1 MTKFAAGIGLNSAN
15 IRILETAMIPDVTV
29 FRFFR
34 SGDLMFQSF
43 PLARRAYLLM
53 VIFITI
59 PFAFL
64 AFQHAQYAKQHLLNE
79 KKQALLTIATIL
91 EQRFPDSFDI
101 TADDSRGAEAVDKR
115 RILYNKLQ
123 PILREV
129 AIEWPGYGFGYYDKD
144 LRVVALIPEDTR
156 LLGATATDEALEVY
170 RSKHTE
176 TVYISNGFT
185 HGNAIILSVNYP
197 LYHRGEIIGHIWA
210 NARDKDI
217 QAAYYAE
224 LGKTLSLL
232 VIILLVILTGVWW
245 LIWNNNCS
253 LTKLAEHIKQ
263 GGEEEAYFR
272 DFPQIKPLLDTV
284 ASLRQ
289 RLRNEY
295 AAQVKVSAE
304 IARLDRLNLIG
315 DIATGVVHEIRN
327 PMTVIRGYIQRMM
340 LKADASQTA
349 QYAIIIEEIDRMN
362 ETLTAFLTLAKNRRV
377 EIGLHNINLIIS
389 NLMPLIEVDAYKAGV
404 KVEYSPAERP
414 LMVYAD
420 DKEIRQLML
429 NLTRN
434 AIEATPAKGVLSVST
449 ALIGNA
455 VCLTVADTGSGI
467 PPWNIE
473 KIFDPFFTTKD
484 TGTGLGLAIC
494 KSIIDRHHGRI
505 DVHSRRGSG
514 TVFTVELPV
523 VA

>member
-1 MTKFAAGIGLNSAN
+1 LTKFAAGIRRITAN
-15 IRILETAMIPDVTV
+15 KRILETALSPRFAR
-29 FRFFR
+29 FRFFH

-43 PLARRAYLLM
+43 PLARRAYLLI
-53 VIFITI
+53 VIFVTI

-91 EQRFPDSFDI
+91 EQRFPDSFD
-101 TADDSRGAEAVDKR
+101 TSADDFGVFSAVDKR
-115 RILYNKLQ
+115 RILYEKLQ

-144 LRVVALIPEDTR
+144 LHVVALIPEDIR
-156 LLGATATDEALEVY
+156 LLGETATDEALQVY
-170 RSKHTE
+170 TSKHTE
-176 TVYISNGFT
+176 TVFISKGFT
-185 HGNAIILSVNYP
+185 HGGGDILSVNYP

-210 NARDKDI
+210 NVKGKDI

-224 LGKTLSLL
+224 LGKTLGLL

-253 LTKLAEHIKQ
+253 LTMLAEHIKQ
-263 GGEEEAYFR
+263 GGEEEDYFR

-284 ASLRQ
+284 ADLRQ

-295 AAQVKVSAE
+295 VAQVRVSAE

-315 DIATGVVHEIRN
+315 EMATGVVHEIRN

-340 LKADASQTA
+340 LKADTSQTA

-377 EIGLHNINLIIS
+377 EIGLHNINGIIS
-389 NLMPLIEVDAYKAGV
+389 NLMPLIEADAHKAGV
-404 KVEYSPAERP
+404 EVRYSPAERP

-420 DKEIRQLML
+420 DKEIRQLVL
-429 NLTRN
+429 NLARN
-434 AIEATPAKGVLSVST
+434 AIEATPANGELSVST
-449 ALIGNA
+449 ALIDKA
-455 VCLTVADTGSGI
+455 VRLTVADTGEGI
-467 PPWNIE
+467 APWNIE
-473 KIFDPFFTTKD
+473 KIFDPFFTTKE

-494 KSIIDRHHGRI
+494 KSIIDRHNGRI
-505 DVHSRRGSG
+505 DVHSRRGTG

>member
-1 MTKFAAGIGLNSAN
+1 
-15 IRILETAMIPDVTV
+15 
-29 FRFFR
+29 
-34 SGDLMFQSF
+34 
-43 PLARRAYLLM
+43 M

-91 EQRFPDSFDI
+91 EQRFPDSFEVPDN
-101 TADDSRGAEAVDKR
+101 DSGEFSAAEKR
-115 RILYNKLQ
+115 RILYDKLQ

-129 AIEWPGYGFGYYDKD
+129 ALEWPGYGFGYYDKE
-144 LRVVALIPEDTR
+144 LRIVAIIPEDTR
-156 LLGATATDEALEVY
+156 LLGAKATDEALAVY
-170 RSKHTE
+170 ISKHTE
-176 TVYISNGFT
+176 TVFVSNGFT
-185 HGNAIILSVNYP
+185 QGGIDILSVNYP
-197 LYHRGEIIGHIWA
+197 LYYRGEIIGHIWA
-210 NARDKDI
+210 NVKGKDV

-224 LGKTLSLL
+224 LGKTLGLL
-232 VIILLVILTGVWW
+232 VIILMVILAGVWW

-253 LTKLAEHIKQ
+253 LAMLAEHIKQ
-263 GGEEEAYFR
+263 GGAEEDYFR

-284 ASLRQ
+284 ADLRR

-295 AAQVKVSAE
+295 VAQVRVSTE

-315 DIATGVVHEIRN
+315 EMATGVVHEIRN

-340 LKADASQTA
+340 LKADSSQTG
-349 QYAIIIEEIDRMN
+349 QYAVIIEEIDRMN

-377 EIGLHNINLIIS
+377 EIGLHNINCIIG
-389 NLMPLIEVDAYKAGV
+389 NLMPLIEADAAKAGI
-404 KVEYSPAERP
+404 KVEFCPAERP

-420 DKEIRQLML
+420 DKEIRQLVL
-429 NLTRN
+429 NLARN
-434 AIEATPAKGVLSVST
+434 AIEATPAKGIMSVST
-449 ALIGNA
+449 ELLGKA
-455 VCLTVADTGSGI
+455 VCLTVADTGEGI
-467 PPWNIE
+467 APWNIE
-473 KIFDPFFTTKD
+473 KIFDPFFTTKE

-505 DVHSRRGSG
+505 DVQSQRGSG
-514 TVFTVELPV
+514 TIFTVELPV

>member
-1 MTKFAAGIGLNSAN
+1 
-15 IRILETAMIPDVTV
+15 
-29 FRFFR
+29 
-34 SGDLMFQSF
+34 
-43 PLARRAYLLM
+43 M
-53 VIFITI
+53 VIFVTI
-59 PFAFL
+59 PFAIL
-64 AFQHAQYAKQHLLNE
+64 AFQHAHYAKQHLLNE

-91 EQRFPDSFDI
+91 EQRFPGSFD
-101 TADDSRGAEAVDKR
+101 TPDNHSGVFSAVEKR
-115 RILYNKLQ
+115 HILYDKLQ

-129 AIEWPGYGFGYYDKD
+129 AIEWPGYGFGYYDKA
-144 LRVVALIPEDTR
+144 LHVVALIPEDPR
-156 LLGATATDEALEVY
+156 LLGKTASDEALQVY

-176 TVYISNGFT
+176 TVYVSNGLT
-185 HGNAIILSVNYP
+185 QGNTDILSVNYP
-197 LYHRGEIIGHIWA
+197 LYYRGEIIGHIGA
-210 NARDKDI
+210 NVKGKDI
-217 QAAYYAE
+217 QAAYYTE
-224 LGKTLSLL
+224 FGKTLGLL

-253 LTKLAEHIKQ
+253 LAMLAEHIKQ
-263 GGEEEAYFR
+263 GGEEEDYFR

-284 ASLRQ
+284 ADLRQ

-295 AAQVKVSAE
+295 VAQVRVTTE

-315 DIATGVVHEIRN
+315 EMATGVAHEIRN

-340 LKADASQTA
+340 LKADTTQTA
-349 QYAIIIEEIDRMN
+349 QYAVIIEEIDRMN

-377 EIGLHNINLIIS
+377 EIGLHNINGIID
-389 NLMPLIEVDAYKAGV
+389 NLMPLIEADANKAGV
-404 KVEYSPAERP
+404 QVEFSPAERP

-420 DKEIRQLML
+420 DKEIRQLVL
-429 NLTRN
+429 NLARN
-434 AIEATPAKGVLSVST
+434 AIEATPAKGMLSVST
-449 ALIGNA
+449 TLINKA
-455 VCLTVADTGSGI
+455 VCLTVADTGEGI
-467 PPWNIE
+467 APWNLE

-505 DVHSRRGSG
+505 DVHSRRGAG